1 MSKAK
6 TYAFLLFILCAHLF
20 SACGTLVPDKRSD
33 GPLTD
38 QDILDYATAE
48 YDKEEMMFQ
57 KVELGSHNGMLLIAE
72 FPCSDLCPDYTT
84 RVIRYDVE
92 NEECEALGGVLQM
105 VFVPSDIAMVEEE
118 YCFPRVLVENW
129 EEYRR

>member
-1 MSKAK
+1 MSR
-6 TYAFLLFILCAHLF
+6 TRGYACLLLVLCSHLI
-20 SACGTLVPDKRSD
+20 SACGTLVPDKRSS
-33 GPLTD
+33 GQLTD

-57 KVELGSHNGMLLIAE
+57 TVEVGSHNGTMLIAE

-84 RVIRYDVE
+84 RVIHYDVE
-92 NEECEALGGVLQM
+92 NEECEALGGVLHM
-105 VFVPSDIAMVEEE
+105 IFVPSGIAVVETE
-118 YCFPRVLVENW
+118 YCFPTVLVENW

>member
-1 MSKAK
+1 MSRAK
-6 TYAFLLFILCAHLF
+6 TYACLLFVLCAHLF
-20 SACGTLVPDKRSD
+20 SACGTPVPDKRSD

-38 QDILDYATAE
+38 QDILDYASAE

-92 NEECEALGGVLQM
+92 NEECEALGGVLHKM
-105 VFVPSDIAMVEEE
+105 FVPSGVAMVETE
-118 YCFPRVLVENW
+118 YCLPTVLVEHW
-129 EEYRR
+129 GELRR